1 MVPDLQRLSAFFK
14 QFYLEKAIGVAK
26 LLLTNGHTM
35 ARVSVAV
42 QSEHTEL

>member
-14 QFYLEKAIGVAK
+14 QFYLEKAKGVAK

-35 ARVSVAV
+35 AREGISCCTV
-42 QSEHTEL
+42 